1 MANQMNPVNWFE
13 IPVNDLARAT
23 SFYESSFGINL
34 TSNEMGP
41 LKMAWFPMIQ
51 EGVGATGSLVKA
63 EGYSPSHSGTIVYI
77 HVDDIDKTLIKIN
90 ENGGKTL
97 VPKTEIGQYGYIA
110 HFEDT
115 EGNRVALHSE
125 K

>member
-115 EGNRVALHSE
+115 EGKRVALHSE